1 MAVTRLSAR
10 SVGMQVGGG
19 GGGDCE
25 LEGKEGRLLSDE
37 GAREI
42 KHVGRFGAS
51 LSNCSVSSSF
61 L

>member
-1 MAVTRLSAR
+1 LVEFGI
-10 SVGMQVGGG
+10 VVVEVVVGGG
-19 GGGDCE
+19 GGGECE
-25 LEGKEGRLLSDE
+25 REGKEGRLLSDE

-42 KHVGRFGAS
+42 KHVGQFGAS